1 MTAVEYT
8 KVYHALSNRGRTM
21 LGINGFGGFGL
32 ASLCFGL
39 VFTLSSIASPY
50 RVNPGDLLRIDVWN
64 EDSLSQEV
72 LVRPDGKI
80 SLPMAGEIDT
90 RAATPEEVAE
100 KISAAL
106 QKYMKDT
113 PRVVVSLAS
122 VDGNK
127 IYVIGKVVRPGEYVI
142 SSETD
147 VMQAL
152 ALAGGLN
159 AFAAQNDIRVLRRD
173 DNGKQVVIPFR
184 YSSVESGNDLASNI
198 ILNSRD
204 VVVVP

>member
-1 MTAVEYT
+1 
-8 KVYHALSNRGRTM
+8 M

>member
-1 MTAVEYT
+1 MYLDGGVAM
-8 KVYHALSNRGRTM
+8 LNR
-21 LGINGFGGFGL
+21 IGFR
-32 ASLCFGL
+32 ASLLFAFLTCC
-39 VFTLSSIASPY
+39 LSVIASPY
-50 RVNPGDLLRIDVWN
+50 TVNPGDMLRIDVWN

-90 RAATPEEVAE
+90 SAATPEQVAD
-100 KISAAL
+100 KIAAAL
-106 QKYMKDT
+106 QKYMKDP

-122 VDGNK
+122 VSGNK
-127 IYVIGKVVRPGEYVI
+127 IYVIGKVIRPGEYVI
-142 SSETD
+142 TSDTD
-147 VMQAL
+147 VIQAL

-159 AFAAQNDIRVLRRD
+159 PFAAQNDIRILRRSRD
-173 DNGKQVVIPFR
+173 GNQVAIPFR
-184 YSSVESGNDLASNI
+184 YSKVESGEDLASNI